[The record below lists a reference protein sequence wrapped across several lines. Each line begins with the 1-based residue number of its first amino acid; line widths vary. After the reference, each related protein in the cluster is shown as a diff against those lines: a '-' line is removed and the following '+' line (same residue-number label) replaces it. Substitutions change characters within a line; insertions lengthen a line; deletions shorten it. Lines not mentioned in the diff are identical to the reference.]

1 MGELFAKNF
10 VAAHQQVGD
19 FTATNVNGT
28 IVKQGGNVASY
39 FCTPGGRVIHAV
51 IGPVGADELL
61 KEANWALTAWN
72 KAKQL
77 RGLEP
82 QQRQISLAHQGELPS
97 SPRPN
102 TRSSPAESL
111 NYSASGVWN
120 AVARLVGTQPQKV
133 HQLLAEKPLAPLEN
147 IYAYVFEGILGE
159 RVSNT
164 PNVELAEQGL
174 QYAEDENRPLLFILH
189 DARENS
195 LFKEQWLAWLK
206 SKEHRNPIL
215 LALMRQCV
223 VITLPQREM
232 PALSK
237 RLKQEPFKL
246 TTQGSP
252 AFVVTDPRG
261 KQLASLTGLQSVDQ
275 LKLPMAKA
283 IVAEIKLAPP
293 QSVAKLKDIGFLIRR
308 VDPALAAELQPVIE
322 EVTANQKKVR
332 LAKSEPSR
340 ESS

>member
-1 MGELFAKNF
+1 M
-10 VAAHQQVGD
+10 AAHQQVGD

-51 IGPVGADELL
+51 IGPVNADELL
-61 KEANWALTAWN
+61 KEANWALDAWN
-72 KAKQL
+72 QAGKL
-77 RGLEP
+77 RTLAL
-82 QQRQISLAHQGELPS
+82 QQRRVSLAHQQELPDAS
-97 SPRPN
+97 
-102 TRSSPAESL
+102 RSQQAQLVGRVMNLP
-111 NYSASGVWN
+111 SGVPW
-120 AVARLVGTQPQKV
+120 AGLARLIGTQQQKV
-133 HQLLAEKPLAPLEN
+133 HQLLAEKPLAPLED
-147 IYAYVFEGILGE
+147 IYADVFERILGE
-159 RVSNT
+159 RVSDT

-195 LFKEQWLAWLK
+195 LFKEQWLAWLQ

-223 VITLPQREM
+223 VITLPQKEM

-246 TTQGSP
+246 TTLGSP
-252 AFVVTDPRG
+252 VFVVTDPRG

-275 LKLPMAKA
+275 LNLPLAKA

-293 QSVAKLKDIGFLIRR
+293 QSVAKLKDIGVLIRR

-340 ESS
+340 DSP

>member
-1 MGELFAKNF
+1 

-39 FCTPGGRVIHAV
+39 FCTPGGRVIHSV
-51 IGPVGADELL
+51 IGPVKADELL
-61 KEANWALTAWN
+61 KEASWALAAWD
-72 KAKQL
+72 KAKEI
-77 RGLEP
+77 RGLEL
-82 QQRQISLAHQGELPS
+82 QQRQMSLAHQGELPS
-97 SPRPN
+97 SVSPN
-102 TRSSPAESL
+102 ARSLPAGSL
-111 NYSASGVWN
+111 NYPANSAWSV
-120 AVARLVGTQPQKV
+120 VARLVGTQPQKV

-147 IYAYVFEGILGE
+147 IYVDVFERILGE
-159 RVSNT
+159 RVSDT

-174 QYAEDENRPLLFILH
+174 QYAEHESRPMLFVLH

-195 LFKEQWLAWLK
+195 LFKEQWLSWLK

-223 VITLPQREM
+223 VIMLPQREM

-237 RLKQEPFKL
+237 RLKQEPFTVSTL
-246 TTQGSP
+246 GSP
-252 AFVVTDPRG
+252 LFVVTDPRG
-261 KQLASLTGLQSVDQ
+261 KQLAALTGLQSVDG
-275 LKLPMAKA
+275 LNLPLAKA
-283 IVAEIKLAPP
+283 IVAEVKLSPP
-293 QSVAKLKDIGFLIRR
+293 QSVAKLKDIVVLIRR

-332 LAKSEPSR
+332 IAKSDPPRDSP
-340 ESS
+340 

>member
-1 MGELFAKNF
+1 M
-10 VAAHQQVGD
+10 AAHQQVGD

-39 FCTPGGRVIHAV
+39 FCTPSGRVIHAV
-51 IGPVGADELL
+51 IGPVNADELL
-61 KEANWALTAWN
+61 KEANWALSVWN
-72 KAKQL
+72 QAAKL
-77 RGLEP
+77 RTLEL
-82 QQRQISLAHQGELPS
+82 QQRHVSLAHQGETSDTFRSQQAQLIARGMNLPS
-97 SPRPN
+97 GIPWGGLS
-102 TRSSPAESL
+102 
-111 NYSASGVWN
+111 
-120 AVARLVGTQPQKV
+120 RLMGTQPQKV

-147 IYAYVFEGILGE
+147 IYAYVFEKILGE

-223 VITLPQREM
+223 VITLPQKEM

-237 RLKQEPFKL
+237 RLKQEPF
-246 TTQGSP
+246 TTAAQGSP
-252 AFVVTDPRG
+252 VFVVTDPRG

-275 LKLPMAKA
+275 LHLPLAKA

-293 QSVAKLKDIGFLIRR
+293 QSVPKLKDIAALIRR
-308 VDPALAAELQPVIE
+308 VDPTLAAELQPMIE
-322 EVTANQKKVR
+322 EVAANHRKKAHI
-332 LAKSEPSR
+332 AKNEP
-340 ESS
+340 

>member
-1 MGELFAKNF
+1 MS
-10 VAAHQQVGD
+10 AHQQVGD

-61 KEANWALTAWN
+61 KEANWALAAWD
-72 KAKQL
+72 KAKEL
-77 RGLEP
+77 RGLELRGLEL
-82 QQRQISLAHQGELPS
+82 QGRQMSLAHQGELPS
-97 SPRPN
+97 SVSPN
-102 TRSSPAESL
+102 ARSLPAGGLSYPA
-111 NYSASGVWN
+111 NSAWN
-120 AVARLVGTQPQKV
+120 VVARLVGTQPQKV
-133 HQLLAEKPLAPLEN
+133 HQLLAEKPLTPLED
-147 IYAYVFEGILGE
+147 IYVEVFERILGE
-159 RVSNT
+159 RVSDT

-174 QYAEDENRPLLFILH
+174 QYAEHESRPMLFILH

-195 LFKEQWLAWLK
+195 LFKEQWLSWLK

-237 RLKQEPFKL
+237 RLKQDPFTVPTL
-246 TTQGSP
+246 GSP
-252 AFVVTDPRG
+252 LFVVTDPRG
-261 KQLASLTGLQSVDQ
+261 KQLAALTGLQSVDQ
-275 LKLPMAKA
+275 LNLPLAKA

-293 QSVAKLKDIGFLIRR
+293 QSVAKLKDIGVLLRR
-308 VDPALAAELQPVIE
+308 VDPALAAELLPLIE

-332 LAKSEPSR
+332 IARSEPPR
-340 ESS
+340 ESP